1 MKKDSDA
8 SQKKPTSS
16 VEPFYPDEI
25 VLRRL
30 PPQGVKLDA
39 NVYVKMRDGVKVAVD
54 IYSPVA
60 KGRYPAILSMSPY
73 LKEIQQQPPEYS
85 HFIEAAATDFYV
97 PKGYVHVIAQIRGS
111 GFSQGQYNFW
121 DIVEQRDGYDLV
133 EWIAQQPW
141 CNGNVG
147 MMGLS
152 YFAMIQWLVAAQ
164 KPPHLRCIVP
174 VNGMTDFYRGFMYP
188 GGTLRSGFVAPL
200 AAAMISMCVWPGPV
214 DGKLPPANFFADL
227 ASHPEDGPY
236 YWERSGWTK
245 LDDID
250 IPVLNVV
257 VQLNFIHSCSQL
269 DSHSR
274 LKGPKKLLV
283 VPPAG
288 WFSHLQFLR
297 NRPFNEQILR
307 WLDHWLKGI
316 DTGIMDEPPVAIY
329 DTGKEEWRYE
339 NEYPLAR
346 TEWKKFY
353 LHSSSKGP
361 ATEPP
366 YGLISTEPPGREE
379 PDRYVSPESISLLR
393 EGKPVLTYA
402 TPPLDA
408 DITVWGPLGT
418 VIYGSSTGLDTTWFV
433 KLRDVGPDGKVTL
446 LSQGNLKAS
455 YREVDKGKS
464 KPGQPFHQFQ
474 NPVLLEPDTVYEF
487 QIEMV
492 PIFYTFKKGHRIW
505 VHIAS
510 DDPSF
515 YAQFHLLPIHAENTI
530 YHDKTY
536 PSHLVLPVI
545 PDAPVV
551 KSVGPPL
558 SEINWTVI
566 PGTGTPFAPFFTG
579 TPHT

>member
-8 SQKKPTSS
+8 PRKRPKSS
-16 VEPFYPDEI
+16 VEPFYTEEI
-25 VLRRL
+25 ALRRL

-54 IYSPVA
+54 IYRPVA
-60 KGRYPAILSMSPY
+60 KGQYPAILSMSPY
-73 LKEIQQQPPEYS
+73 IKEIQQQPPEYS

-174 VNGMTDFYRGFMYP
+174 ANGLTDFYRGFMYP
-188 GGTLRSGFVAPL
+188 GGTLRSGFAAPL
-200 AAAMISMCVWPGPV
+200 AAGMISMCVWPGPV
-214 DGKLPPANFFADL
+214 DGKLPPANFCADL

-250 IPVLNVV
+250 IPVLNIV

-283 VPPAG
+283 VPPAS

-307 WLDHWLKGI
+307 WLDYWLKGI

-346 TEWKKFY
+346 TGWKRFY
-353 LHSSSKGP
+353 LHSSS
-361 ATEPP
+361 
-366 YGLISTEPPGREE
+366 
-379 PDRYVSPESISLLR
+379 
-393 EGKPVLTYA
+393 
-402 TPPLDA
+402 
-408 DITVWGPLGT
+408 
-418 VIYGSSTGLDTTWFV
+418 
-433 KLRDVGPDGKVTL
+433 
-446 LSQGNLKAS
+446 
-455 YREVDKGKS
+455 
-464 KPGQPFHQFQ
+464 
-474 NPVLLEPDTVYEF
+474 
-487 QIEMV
+487 
-492 PIFYTFKKGHRIW
+492 
-505 VHIAS
+505 
-510 DDPSF
+510 
-515 YAQFHLLPIHAENTI
+515 
-530 YHDKTY
+530 
-536 PSHLVLPVI
+536 
-545 PDAPVV
+545 
-551 KSVGPPL
+551 
-558 SEINWTVI
+558 
-566 PGTGTPFAPFFTG
+566 
-579 TPHT
+579 

>member
-1 MKKDSDA
+1 
-8 SQKKPTSS
+8 
-16 VEPFYPDEI
+16 
-25 VLRRL
+25 
-30 PPQGVKLDA
+30 
-39 NVYVKMRDGVKVAVD
+39 
-54 IYSPVA
+54 
-60 KGRYPAILSMSPY
+60 
-73 LKEIQQQPPEYS
+73 
-85 HFIEAAATDFYV
+85 
-97 PKGYVHVIAQIRGS
+97 
-111 GFSQGQYNFW
+111 
-121 DIVEQRDGYDLV
+121 
-133 EWIAQQPW
+133 
-141 CNGNVG
+141 
-147 MMGLS
+147 
-152 YFAMIQWLVAAQ
+152 
-164 KPPHLRCIVP
+164 
-174 VNGMTDFYRGFMYP
+174 
-188 GGTLRSGFVAPL
+188 
-200 AAAMISMCVWPGPV
+200 MCVWPGPV

-236 YWERSGWTK
+236 YWERSAWTK

-250 IPVLNVV
+250 IPVLSVV
-257 VQLNFIHSCSQL
+257 FQLNFIHSCSQL

-297 NRPFNEQILR
+297 NRPLNEQILR

-346 TEWKKFY
+346 TGWKRFY

-366 YGLISTEPPGREE
+366 CGLLSTEPPEREE
-379 PDRYVSPESISLLR
+379 PDRYASPESLSMLR

-408 DITVWGPLGT
+408 DITVWGPLST

-510 DDPSF
+510 DDLVHYS
-515 YAQFHLLPIHAENTI
+515 QFHLLPIHAENTI

-558 SEINWTVI
+558 SEIKWPVV